1 MLSRVHTLHFLNAF
15 DAHVLHLLDPGVGV
29 SEQSQVFLC
38 VLLNVKYID
47 PLARCQNVVTLL

>member
-1 MLSRVHTLHFLNAF
+1 MNIFFCGESVLHVKSSSHIDFFLNAF

-38 VLLNVKYID
+38 V
-47 PLARCQNVVTLL
+47 CCSM